1 MEKWSFVKY
10 NEIKK
15 MARSG
20 GNQTGR
26 RIKIYEK
33 QD

>member
-1 MEKWSFVKY
+1 MAKWSFVKY
-10 NEIKK
+10 KLIKK

-26 RIKIYEK
+26 RIKIYEQ